1 MARKQVDP
9 ERRVEIGRERRA
21 RTRAK
26 IVAAAFD
33 VFGDEKGLYA
43 RIEDVADKAGV
54 TRATFYN
61 HFTGMAELREALTF
75 EVTHDFLNAVTKT
88 ISQMPDARDRSA
100 CAVRFYLHRAR
111 TDRRWAWSM
120 MNLSA
125 AGLIFGAET
134 FSQAEQTVREGLEEG
149 VFPLPSVTLGRDLL
163 LGTTLAAIGSI
174 VRGNV
179 PDDYPETVAGYILFG
194 LGVPM
199 EDARARARQRLPSL
213 EAPPAN

>member
-1 MARKQVDP
+1 MRSGLRAIGGKTYQWVHWLFDVESGEAIATCEAVAVAMDLTTRKAIAAAGRTARPPRTAGDRRAGCLTPASCSVVLGLMSNGKTGSRKVLARKQVDP

-88 ISQMPDARDRSA
+88 ISQMPDAQT
-100 CAVRFYLHRAR
+100 AR
-111 TDRRWAWSM
+111 PAPYAS
-120 MNLSA
+120 
-125 AGLIFGAET
+125 T
-134 FSQAEQTVREGLEEG
+134 F
-149 VFPLPSVTLGRDLL
+149 
-163 LGTTLAAIGSI
+163 I
-174 VRGNV
+174 
-179 PDDYPETVAGYILFG
+179 
-194 LGVPM
+194 
-199 EDARARARQRLPSL
+199 ARAPTGAGPGR
-213 EAPPAN
+213 